1 MDYSILL
8 SLAHL
13 LDCENDFRASS
24 CTRSHFF
31 FFGQDSK
38 FCLILELSTHVDSL
52 FIFFSTFLI
61 VAQSRQWA
69 KELGTVK
76 NQLFLFISV
85 S

>member
-8 SLAHL
+8 FLDYL
-13 LDCENDFRASS
+13 LDCENDFGASS
-24 CTRSHFF
+24 CTRSRF
-31 FFGQDSK
+31 FFGQGSNFSLVLK
-38 FCLILELSTHVDSL
+38 PSTRVDSL
-52 FIFFSTFLI
+52 FNFFSTLLI

-76 NQLFLFISV
+76 SQPFLFISV